1 MLFTEN
7 LHTHSYINYFSSHP
21 PSQKR
26 GVVFGQALRA
36 FRVSSP
42 EFLQQE
48 LDIIYSAFSSL
59 GYPKFVIRGAI
70 SEAKTKYLTSGT
82 ASRQPTTETEFI
94 TLSFPF
100 HTELES
106 LNASIRASKHRIV
119 FTSSNSIGRAVVSK
133 RGSQV
138 AATYQRSGVYAIDCL
153 TPDCQLTYYG
163 RSMELDTRIA
173 SHAKDYRTNLQSSAL
188 VKHVQDFPGHSFNPG
203 NTRLIWATRDLYQS
217 QLLEASCIKL
227 FPSCNRGPG
236 DITIS
241 QTFAAVC
248 MYLAG
253 YRGNK
258 DHPTH
263 RTDSARMNPVN
274 DSATAPVQQL
284 LDAPTDAPNS
294 NNISNSTTSIMTSQP
309 MPRRVTTIRQEERSS
324 SQPVSRNHILHSPRR
339 MRSTEGVVNRYRM
352 RYRGQGFEM
361 S

>member
-1 MLFTEN
+1 MGSPLSVILANLIMEFIEVDLMTLFPATPAFYKRFVDDTFGIWQHN
-7 LHTHSYINYFSSHP
+7 LEDFNAFFSGMNELLPSIKFTVEWESTNPMSGHPCLAFLDVMIHRTSNGPRYAVYRKPTNTHSYINYFSSHP
-21 PSQKR
+21 PRQKQ
-26 GVVFGQALRA
+26 GVIIGQALRA
-36 FRVSSP
+36 FRISSP

-163 RSMELDTRIA
+163 RSMELNTRIA
-173 SHAKDYRTNLQSSAL
+173 SHTNDYRTNLQSSAL

-203 NTRLIWATRDLYQS
+203 NTRLIWSTRDVYQS

-227 FPSCNRGPG
+227 FPSCNRDPG
-236 DITIS
+236 DVTVI

-248 MYLAG
+248 MYC
-253 YRGNK
+253 
-258 DHPTH
+258 
-263 RTDSARMNPVN
+263 
-274 DSATAPVQQL
+274 
-284 LDAPTDAPNS
+284 
-294 NNISNSTTSIMTSQP
+294 
-309 MPRRVTTIRQEERSS
+309 
-324 SQPVSRNHILHSPRR
+324 
-339 MRSTEGVVNRYRM
+339 
-352 RYRGQGFEM
+352 
-361 S
+361 